1 MPFDI
6 EKLRKGLQAEMHRR
20 GLDKPPARSLGLC
33 GVCFSKPATVTSNTK
48 PVCAGC
54 RKLPSTHPNRN
65 RGYPKAGAA

>member
-6 EKLRKGLQAEMHRR
+6 EKLRKGLQAEMARR

-33 GVCFSKPATVTSNTK
+33 GVCFRKPAATIIYTK
-48 PVCAGC
+48 PLCAEC
-54 RKLPSTHPNRN
+54 RKFPSTHPNRN